1 MNDNEGEITE
11 EMRVLVEGVKGIM
24 FVLQS
29 TDDAHVAM
37 QILASASACM
47 LCSMVSQEK
56 DVGEEFQMFTDAIRK
71 SVEIAKK
78 NNMTA
83 WIVGTP
89 H

>member
-1 MNDNEGEITE
+1 MNDNDGEISE
-11 EMRVLVEGVKGIM
+11 ELRVLVDGVKGVM
-24 FVLQS
+24 FVLQG

-56 DVGEEFQMFTDAIRK
+56 DVQEEFQMFTDAIRK
-71 SVEIAKK
+71 SVDIAKK

>member
-1 MNDNEGEITE
+1 MNDNDCEISE
-11 EMRVLVEGVKGIM
+11 EMRVLVDGVKGIM
-24 FVLQS
+24 LVLSS

-47 LCSMVSQEK
+47 LCSMVSQEA
-56 DVGEEFQMFTDAIRK
+56 DVQDEFQMFTDAIRK
-71 SVEIAKK
+71 SVDIAKR

-83 WIVGTP
+83 WIEGTA